1 MFTAGEWPSMT
12 HHGQMWQ
19 DTAKAL
25 VQRGVEIYSYGIK
38 PGAQLEQLQSITFKA
53 GNSYLI
59 DGYMLPQ
66 PIPTGVTGEITYL
79 LGIPFYHSRVQLDSF
94 ITPVPQHI
102 KSIV

>member
-19 DTAKAL
+19 NTAKAL

-38 PGAQLEQLQSITFKA
+38 PGAQLEQLQSITSKA
-53 GNSYLI
+53 GNGYLI

-79 LGIPFYHSRVQLDSF
+79 LGIQFYHSKVQLNFYNSSL
-94 ITPVPQHI
+94 PAH
-102 KSIV
+102 